1 MIVVHSFLF
10 NINVR
15 TTYKYE
21 KITFNRSM
29 KRINVMVSDEA
40 KEKLLDYQK
49 YRRLNTQDET
59 VNEILMIL
67 TVPRTETK
75 LLQTDVLI
83 PPK

>member
-1 MIVVHSFLF
+1 
-10 NINVR
+10 
-15 TTYKYE
+15 
-21 KITFNRSM
+21 M

-40 KEKLLDYQK
+40 KEKLLEYQK

-59 VNEILMIL
+59 VNEILLVL

>member
-1 MIVVHSFLF
+1 
-10 NINVR
+10 
-15 TTYKYE
+15 
-21 KITFNRSM
+21 M